1 MTVLSKE
8 DLIEIRTLL
17 SLNKTPQEIFE
28 FRVANALRG
37 ERDWKRRTIYDAC
50 KKIQAQQG
58 SVERRHGSGRPRTVR
73 TEENVDRVER
83 LLQSPPRKSRPRALY
98 RAVGRNKRTQR
109 YLEEHAPFI
118 PASQWPAY
126 SPDLN
131 PCDYRLWAWMK
142 QKLYERGT
150 ALNLDELKARIREVW
165 DELDVRTIRK
175 LRPRLQ
181 KVIDDGG
188 KPIQQYFN
196 KV

>member
-1 MTVLSKE
+1 MGGNYVQNIIAYKKME
-8 DLIEIRTLL
+8 
-17 SLNKTPQEIFE
+17 KTQFME
-28 FRVANALRG
+28 L
-37 ERDWKRRTIYDAC
+37 
-50 KKIQAQQG
+50 Q
-58 SVERRHGSGRPRTVR
+58 
-73 TEENVDRVER
+73 R
-83 LLQSPPRKSRPRALY
+83 LLDEVILPACEEVYTDGNFVFQQDGAPSHKD
-98 RAVGRNKRTQR
+98 KRTQR

-150 ALNLDELKARIREVW
+150 ALNLDELKARIREVR

-175 LRPRLQ
+175 WLRELRPRLQ

-196 KV
+196 KVCCYCLCFSLC